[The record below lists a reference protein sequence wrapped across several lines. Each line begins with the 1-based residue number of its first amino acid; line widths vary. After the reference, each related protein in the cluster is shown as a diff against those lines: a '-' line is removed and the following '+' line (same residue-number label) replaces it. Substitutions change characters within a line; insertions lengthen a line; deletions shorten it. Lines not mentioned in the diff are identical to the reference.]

1 MVLTTANIGG
11 RGGGGVSNLWRYFAR
26 SQTGKSTGYRPT
38 FKPLTIHEHVL
49 TGTDQEFYFA
59 LQGIDMYAGK

>member
-1 MVLTTANIGG
+1 MVLTTANIFFW
-11 RGGGGVSNLWRYFAR
+11 GGGVSNFCQYYAR

-38 FKPLTIHEHVL
+38 LKPLTMHEHVL

-59 LQGIDMYAGK
+59 LQGIDIYAGK

>member
-11 RGGGGVSNLWRYFAR
+11 FGIFCRYYAR

-38 FKPLTIHEHVL
+38 LKPLTIHEHVL
-49 TGTDQEFYFA
+49 TCTDQEFYFA